1 MKKKFFCKDRQ
12 LSVLLML
19 ISVYFAY
26 EASKLQPSN
35 LQKDPGPSIFPWI
48 GCGIMMLCAV
58 YLFIRPGADGK
69 KLNLNKDEKK
79 RLLVMMSLYILIVI
93 GTVLIGITYTLPVV
107 LYIISYLFSK
117 SSRPDMPV
125 KKRIV
130 TTLIYTVMLSTAL
143 YLIYVVAL
151 GVNLK
156 SGILF

>member
-1 MKKKFFCKDRQ
+1 MEKKFFCKDRQ
-12 LSVLLML
+12 LSVILML

-48 GCGIMMLCAV
+48 GCGIMMLCAI
-58 YLFIRPGADGK
+58 YLFIRPGADGR

-79 RLLVMMSLYILIVI
+79 RLLVMIGLYISIVI

-107 LYIISYLFSK
+107 LYVISYLFSK
-117 SSRPDMPV
+117 SSKPDMPTR
-125 KKRIV
+125 KRAV
-130 TTLIYTVMLSTAL
+130 TTLIYTVVVSVAL
-143 YLIYVVAL
+143 YLTYVVAL